1 MDFLKNNWMG
11 VLAWIA
17 LVIAY
22 WMLARHLN
30 VWAESMNQYMRQTD
44 ARLESLEA
52 QAALWQ
58 RYENNRLA
66 DVR

>member
-1 MDFLKNNWMG
+1 
-11 VLAWIA
+11 
-17 LVIAY
+17 
-22 WMLARHLN
+22 
-30 VWAESMNQYMRQTD
+30 MNQYMRQTD